1 MDLADNR
8 ASRNVLVLVNPV
20 ANSKREKMLQQL
32 LQTLSSRNVA
42 YQYLETFAN
51 VEQTTAALAALPP
64 NFNQV
69 VVLGGDGT
77 LHQAVNL
84 FAGTQ
89 IPIGY
94 IASGTGNDFAR
105 GWFGERR
112 LSASEWIEQALYA
125 PSIRVDLGQAGSR
138 YFINVAGVGFDGA
151 LVRKLG
157 ARKFIWPKLS
167 YALAALQSLLGYRAQ
182 TFDLQASNQKLLA
195 IGQRPAFLF
204 TLANSQYF
212 GAGMQIAPHAKMND
226 GKLAY
231 CFIERCGN
239 FTKLNIFRRVFAGT
253 HGEHAKVHCG
263 QLNAV
268 TVCAQGLPV
277 QADGEW
283 VGETPMI
290 FRTIP
295 AAISIRK
302 PSA

>member
-1 MDLADNR
+1 MDMANGGE
-8 ASRNVLVLVNPV
+8 SPSVLVLVNPV
-20 ANSKREKMLQQL
+20 ANKKREQMLQQL
-32 LQTLSSRNVA
+32 LQTLSSRHVG

-51 VEQTTAALAALPP
+51 LDGTAAALAALPTSYR
-64 NFNQV
+64 QV

-125 PSIRVDLGQAGSR
+125 PSIRIDLGQAGSR
-138 YFINVAGVGFDGA
+138 YFVNVSGVGFDGA
-151 LVRKLG
+151 LVQKLG

-167 YALAALQSLLGYRAQ
+167 YALAALQSLFGYRAQ
-182 TFDLQASNQKLLA
+182 PFELQATNQKLLA

-212 GAGMQIAPHAKMND
+212 GAGMHIAPHAKMND

-231 CFIERCGN
+231 CFIERCSN

-268 TVCAQGLPV
+268 TVCTQGLPV

>member
-1 MDLADNR
+1 MAALG
-8 ASRNVLVLVNPV
+8 ASKCRHILILVNP
-20 ANSKREKMLQQL
+20 ASNPRREKLLQQL
-32 LQTLSSRNVA
+32 VHKLTTENISH
-42 YQYLETFAN
+42 QYFETFAN
-51 VEQTTAALAALPP
+51 LTQTTAAFVHEAADYTE
-64 NFNQV
+64 V

-84 FAGTQ
+84 FAGSA

-94 IASGTGNDFAR
+94 IPCGTGNDFAR
-105 GWFGERR
+105 SWFASLR
-112 LSASEWIEQALYA
+112 LTAAAWIEQALNA
-125 PSIRVDLGQAGSR
+125 PVTRIDLGQAGSR
-138 YFINVAGVGFDGA
+138 YFVNVAGVGFDGA
-151 LVRKLG
+151 LVKKMG

-167 YALAALQSLLGYRAQ
+167 YIVTALQSLFAYAAEP
-182 TFDLQASNQKLLA
+182 FELQATNQKLHA
-195 IGQRPAFLF
+195 IGKRPAFLLA
-204 TLANSQYF
+204 LANNQYF
-212 GAGMQIAPHAKMND
+212 GAGMHIAPHAKVDD

-231 CFIERCGN
+231 CLIEQCGN
-239 FTKLNIFRRVFAGT
+239 ATKLNIFRQVFAGT

-302 PSA
+302 PN

>member
-8 ASRNVLVLVNPV
+8 ASRSVLVLVNPV

-167 YALAALQSLLGYRAQ
+167 YALAALQSLFGYRAQ